1 MKHSKSSQLANP
13 SMLEEDVSR
22 IKEAKNLG
30 VKSVPALVVDHQVY
44 HINHGASMKE
54 VKNG

>member
-1 MKHSKSSQLANP
+1 
-13 SMLEEDVSR
+13 MLEEDVSR